1 MIREMNVKEVK
12 RMKKISE
19 DPSHPSNV
27 PVIFIYDQAGE
38 ISGKI
43 SINEWRT
50 KKEEAQ
56 LLNELEIKL
65 YRESI
70 QYYTNRE
77 FTKAEDILLFLIS
90 QTDYTHYEYVERL
103 ANLYRRQEKTSKEK
117 ELLLKA
123 RKNIAAF
130 DTSEA
135 LIKRI
140 DNRLEKNATFTK
152 KSPIIHI
159 Y

>member
-1 MIREMNVKEVK
+1 
-12 RMKKISE
+12 MKKISE
-19 DPSHPSNV
+19 DLSHPSNV
-27 PVIFIYDQAGE
+27 PVIFIYDQTGE

-70 QYYTNRE
+70 HYYTNRE
-77 FTKAEDILLFLIS
+77 FSKAEDLLLFLIS

-103 ANLYRRQEKTSKEK
+103 ANLYRRQEKRSKEK

-123 RKNIAAF
+123 RKNISAF
-130 DTSEA
+130 DASES
-135 LIKRI
+135 LLKRI
-140 DNRLEKNATFTK
+140 DKRLDKNAHATMKTK
-152 KSPIIHI
+152 QQSYLLH
-159 Y
+159 

>member
-1 MIREMNVKEVK
+1 
-12 RMKKISE
+12 MKKISE

-27 PVIFIYDQAGE
+27 PVIFIYGHNGE
-38 ISGKI
+38 ITGKI
-43 SINEWRT
+43 SINEWRA

-56 LLNELEIKL
+56 LINELEIKL

-77 FTKAEDILLFLIS
+77 FSKSEDLLLFLIT

-103 ANLYRRQEKTSKEK
+103 ANLYRRQEKSSKEK

-123 RKNIAAF
+123 RKNIAVF
-130 DTSEA
+130 DASEGI
-135 LIKRI
+135 LKRI
-140 DNRLEKNATFTK
+140 DKRLEKNATASSK
-152 KSPIIHI
+152 DRRHS
-159 Y
+159 YLLN